1 MSDYWQRRKA
11 QQMFEY
17 MAGAE
22 ETADQIA
29 KLYLKASRYLEYK
42 MKDIFER
49 FRTKHNLSETEARRL
64 LNQIYEPDKLA
75 ELKRRLAEKGEDKRA
90 ILTELESPAYRA
102 RIERLQQLNVQLD
115 LVMRQV
121 YEQEKIQH
129 TAWYLELASEAYYHS
144 IFEIQKQTGLAFSF
158 ALIDPKKIDRVIN
171 SKWMGANYSERIWKN
186 TQALADTLKE
196 ELLVSIVTGRTERE
210 TAEIIANKF
219 AVGASKARRL
229 VRTESCYLVAQM
241 DMESYKECGIEMYR
255 FLATLD
261 LKTSEMCRELD
272 GRRFHV
278 SEQEVGKNC
287 PPMHSWCRSTTT
299 GEVSDEELAELE
311 RRAIDPETGGG
322 IRVPAN
328 MDYRQWYQKYVAG
341 KPKAEANEKKL
352 KNYAADRK
360 QYERYRAVLGDDVP
374 EKLDDFQQM
383 KYTDRTKYEFM
394 KLDYRRRKELIE
406 HPNKKL
412 PGADKAVAP
421 DGKFTRYLFGG
432 NNKEGLVKG
441 ENFNH
446 CLGYNIENWEFL
458 QKEICQKASVY
469 PAISKGN
476 VGFGEKYEQK
486 MVLYGLKEKPANVV
500 VGWIC
505 RPDGSV
511 SMTSAYIKE
520 VE

>member
-1 MSDYWQRRKA
+1 
-11 QQMFEY
+11 
-17 MAGAE
+17 
-22 ETADQIA
+22 
-29 KLYLKASRYLEYK
+29 

-186 TQALADTLKE
+186 TQALA
-196 ELLVSIVTGRTERE
+196 VHTERR
-210 TAEIIANKF
+210 TAGQYSNRSDGAGDCRKTCSANKF

-229 VRTESCYLVAQM
+229 VRTASCYLVAQM

-287 PPMHSWCRSTTT
+287 PPMHPWCRSTTT

-432 NNKEGLVKG
+432 NNKEAL
-441 ENFNH
+441 
-446 CLGYNIENWEFL
+446 
-458 QKEICQKASVY
+458 
-469 PAISKGN
+469 
-476 VGFGEKYEQK
+476 
-486 MVLYGLKEKPANVV
+486 
-500 VGWIC
+500 
-505 RPDGSV
+505 
-511 SMTSAYIKE
+511 
-520 VE
+520 